1 MGAARYIGR
10 VGGLAVALGVGAAIL
25 PYSLG
30 LGSEATNALNL
41 TVQPGDAGTHIVGA
55 PQLTLTYSGLGTSR
69 HVYAQIVDDE
79 TGLVVG
85 NIVTPIPVTLGGH
98 THTVTVPLE
107 NIAYTVIEPGDTL
120 TLQVVGSA
128 TPYENF
134 TSVGVINVSSMELA
148 LPTVGAAAGALPV
161 PSESELASVA

>member
-10 VGGLAVALGVGAAIL
+10 VGGG
-25 PYSLG
+25 
-30 LGSEATNALNL
+30 
-41 TVQPGDAGTHIVGA
+41 
-55 PQLTLTYSGLGTSR
+55 

-79 TGLVVG
+79 SGLVVG
-85 NIVTPIPVTLGGH
+85 N
-98 THTVTVPLE
+98 TVTVPLE

-148 LPTVGAAAGALPV
+148 LPTVGAAAPPTGPGVAAWALP
-161 PSESELASVA
+161 SASARGRAQRLRDKRSTGQEIVRSVVGHSPG

>member
-10 VGGLAVALGVGAAIL
+10 VGGG
-25 PYSLG
+25 
-30 LGSEATNALNL
+30 
-41 TVQPGDAGTHIVGA
+41 
-55 PQLTLTYSGLGTSR
+55 

-79 TGLVVG
+79 SGLVVG
-85 NIVTPIPVTLGGH
+85 N
-98 THTVTVPLE
+98 TVTVPLE

-120 TLQVVGSA
+120 ILQVVGSA

-161 PSESELASVA
+161 PSESELAGVA